1 MRLSRI
7 AAASIAI
14 ILAGGGCTESTSV
27 LDLVGLYN
35 ATQFS
40 VVDGGTTTD
49 WLQAGATVQLILDAN
64 QTSAGTL
71 FIPGGNEDGSDL
83 TADLSGTW
91 TIADGKVLFD
101 QTADTFIRD
110 TPFAVSGNTLVGDQ
124 TFGTARIRLT
134 LTRQE

>member
-1 MRLSRI
+1 SASFEEPDSSWRKRMRLSRI

-83 TADLSGTW
+83 TADLSG
-91 TIADGKVLFD
+91 
-101 QTADTFIRD
+101 
-110 TPFAVSGNTLVGDQ
+110 
-124 TFGTARIRLT
+124 
-134 LTRQE
+134 